1 MQQKKGIK
9 KTKKNNIKLAAGPA
23 FILLT
28 VSIISIAA
36 AASGFRMKRKLEGCE
51 KEINMYNALIR
62 EEKGREK
69 TIENLDFY
77 LGTKSFVEKTAR
89 EKFGLVYPDETV
101 FMSDE
106 EIKGD

>member
-1 MQQKKGIK
+1 MQQKKDNK
-9 KTKKNNIKLAAGPA
+9 KIKKNNIKLAAGPA

-28 VSIISIAA
+28 VSIISICT

-51 KEINMYNALIR
+51 REINTYNALIR

>member
-1 MQQKKGIK
+1 MQQKRSIK

-36 AASGFRMKRKLEGCE
+36 AASGLRMKRKLEGCE
-51 KEINMYNALIR
+51 REINTYNALIR

-101 FMSDE
+101 FVSGE